1 MALMQIT
8 IVPVGTGST
17 SVGDYVAGVQKMLR
31 ERGGTFELTDMGTV
45 VYGTISELLQLAM
58 GILLLLCLHILRI
71 HLHQLL
77 LHRKFL
83 LLKLLLFGLFRLY
96 SINMKNILFLH
107 LMMRV
112 FLYRNYLL
120 LLLGLGQGFLQ
131 L

>member
-58 GILLLLCLHILRI
+58 DI
-71 HLHQLL
+71 HEYPFSCGARRVVTNIMLDDRRDKRQAIGDK
-77 LHRKFL
+77 RRAVQAR
-83 LLKLLLFGLFRLY
+83 FGGE
-96 SINMKNILFLH
+96 I
-107 LMMRV
+107 
-112 FLYRNYLL
+112 
-120 LLLGLGQGFLQ
+120 
-131 L
+131 